1 MNRHFC
7 ETVPTLLW
15 STTVVR
21 TETMKDDKIV
31 LIAHHML
38 KSSISTYIEWL
49 VNELMMTA
57 KKLNIRTHI

>member
-1 MNRHFC
+1 
-7 ETVPTLLW
+7 
-15 STTVVR
+15 
-21 TETMKDDKIV
+21 MKDDKIV

-57 KKLNIRTHI
+57 KKIENKDHI